1 MARTSI
7 PYRALMR
14 WELLFADL
22 QSQLAAGEQLAE
34 EDTVRE
40 LTEAET
46 GQVGLADRLRGRWG
60 TVTLRLRDGQDVTGS
75 VLDAAPGWFLLG
87 EGERRVLVPATAV
100 VMVWPLGGAAPP
112 TTGVERR
119 LRVTHAL
126 RGLARQGFRVRVST
140 DAGDV
145 VGWVVRVGAD
155 HVDIRPD
162 RDAGAGVPA
171 AVTVALGALL
181 AVRTT

>member
-1 MARTSI
+1 
-7 PYRALMR
+7 MR

-22 QSQLAAGEQLAE
+22 QSQLAAGEQL
-34 EDTVRE
+34 EDENTVLE

-46 GQVGLADRLRGRWG
+46 AQVGLADRLRARSTG
-60 TVTLRLRDGQDVTGS
+60 TVTLRLRGGQDVTGS
-75 VLDAAPGWFLLG
+75 VLDAAPGWFLLA

-112 TTGVERR
+112 TPGVERR

-126 RGLARQGFRVRVST
+126 RALARQGFRVRVST
-140 DAGDV
+140 DVGDV

-155 HVDIRPD
+155 HLDVRPD
-162 RDAGAGVPA
+162 RDGGAGAPVP
-171 AVTVALGALL
+171 VTVPLGALL

>member
-1 MARTSI
+1 
-7 PYRALMR
+7 MR

-22 QSQLAAGEQLAE
+22 QSQLAAGEQLAD
-34 EDTVRE
+34 EDMVLE
-40 LTEAET
+40 LAEAET
-46 GQVGLADRLRGRWG
+46 GQVGLADRLRARTAGA
-60 TVTLRLRDGQDVTGS
+60 VTLRLRDGQDVTGS

-87 EGERRVLVPATAV
+87 EEERRVLVPATAV

-126 RGLARQGFRVRVST
+126 RGLARQGLRLRVST
-140 DAGDV
+140 DAGDL
-145 VGWVVRVGAD
+145 VGWIVRVGAD
-155 HVDIRPD
+155 HLDVRPD
-162 RDAGAGVPA
+162 RDGGVGAPA